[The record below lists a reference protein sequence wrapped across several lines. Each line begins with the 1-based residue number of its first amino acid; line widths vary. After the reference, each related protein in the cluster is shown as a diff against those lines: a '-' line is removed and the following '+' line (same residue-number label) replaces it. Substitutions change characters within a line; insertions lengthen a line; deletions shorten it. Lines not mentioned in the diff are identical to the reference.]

1 LLSFRVSTGY
11 VRRLL
16 ITLALSSAAVAFSS
30 VPASAQTLA
39 CGDVVTSSVTLQAD
53 LLDCPGDG
61 LVVGASGIT
70 IDLNGHTI
78 AGRYGGDS
86 CTSDC
91 LGEDGIDDR
100 AGYDRV
106 TVRNGTIRTFGTG
119 VVLAGVRHSRL
130 SRLTV
135 VARGG
140 PGYPRVGVSLLGS
153 QDNLL
158 DAVTVTGGGP
168 SLLLSGSDRNTVAGS
183 TLHGEVSQHAGDAV
197 QVLAGSDHNRLA
209 GNTIDASG
217 AGLVLRDSRANV
229 VAGNSVDT
237 GLSDAVT
244 LTGAT
249 SNVLRGN
256 TVSTDGPTW
265 AIRLSG
271 NLNLLDSN
279 RVTAAYRGGIEVLG
293 ALNALQS
300 NRIVDA
306 GINGDAIAV
315 GRRAWVTFLAG
326 NVTSGAGDDG
336 IDVDGPT
343 TLLRRNTSTGN
354 GDLGIEAIP
363 GTIDLGGNRAS
374 GNGNPLQC
382 QIVTCTAP

>member
-1 LLSFRVSTGY
+1 M
-11 VRRLL
+11 RRL
-16 ITLALSSAAVAFSS
+16 IVTLALSVAAVAFSS
-30 VPASAQTLA
+30 APASARTLA
-39 CGDVVTSSVTLQAD
+39 CGQVITTSVTLEAD

-61 LVVGASGIT
+61 LVVGANGIT

-86 CTSDC
+86 CQSDC
-91 LGEDGIDDR
+91 LGEDGIDNR

-106 TVRNGTIRTFGTG
+106 TVRNGTIRTFETG
-119 VVLAGVRHSRL
+119 VALVGVARSRL
-130 SRLTV
+130 SGLTI
-135 VARGG
+135 VARA
-140 PGYPRVGVSLLGS
+140 PIAYPRVGVSVVGS
-153 QDNLL
+153 SRNVVDG
-158 DAVTVTGGGP
+158 VTVTGGGP
-168 SLLLSGSDRNTVAGS
+168 SLLLSDSDRNTIAGNHLS
-183 TLHGEVSQHAGDAV
+183 GELSQHAGDAV
-197 QVLAGSDHNRLA
+197 QVLAGSNHNRLA
-209 GNTIDASG
+209 GNTIDANG

-229 VAGNSVDT
+229 AAGNSIDT

-265 AIRLSG
+265 GIRLSG

-279 RVTAAYRGGIEVLG
+279 RITAAYRGGIEVLG
-293 ALNALQS
+293 VLNAVQS
-300 NRIVDA
+300 NTIADA
-306 GINGDAIAV
+306 GIDGDAIAV
-315 GRRAWVTFLAG
+315 GRRAWVTFLTG
-326 NVTSGAGDDG
+326 NLTSGAGDDG

-343 TLLRRNTSTGN
+343 TLLRRNTSTDN

-382 QIVTCTAP
+382 QIVTCSAP